1 MFSSKDSWLSDYDSV
16 VQLGARIGAKIRER
30 DEHESGTLH
39 RNELDTS
46 VERMVADY
54 QKRLQSLKASLHKL
68 STSRNLSE
76 LEYEKRKGMLQELSD
91 KYRQLEKA
99 KSRGW
104 APSYQAVDVD
114 GWGGGPGVGQRLSP
128 EEVRVQQQAVIAEQD
143 RGLDQLSQA
152 LRRQRE
158 VGLAINDEVEDQNL
172 LIDDIQHGAEVA
184 NTKVRSQTRRIA
196 EVRRKDS
203 CRCTCLLW
211 TIIVVLF
218 ILILIVVFVKYDGR
232 PGY

>member
-91 KYRQLEKA
+91 KY
-99 KSRGW
+99 
-104 APSYQAVDVD
+104 
-114 GWGGGPGVGQRLSP
+114 
-128 EEVRVQQQAVIAEQD
+128 I
-143 RGLDQLSQA
+143 
-152 LRRQRE
+152 
-158 VGLAINDEVEDQNL
+158 
-172 LIDDIQHGAEVA
+172 
-184 NTKVRSQTRRIA
+184 
-196 EVRRKDS
+196 S
-203 CRCTCLLW
+203 CCIFL
-211 TIIVVLF
+211 
-218 ILILIVVFVKYDGR
+218 
-232 PGY
+232 